1 MKKKIFFSLFS
12 LFLHLFIYFKM
23 NDKELLGINMEKS
36 YKPSFYDRYIR
47 QKKIR
52 LDMILAVFFMIFIQY
67 GIYFIV
73 RYMTSTKHRND
84 YMHDVIE
91 FNSSHPV
98 YSSYPRMYSST
109 PSSFFSHYSR
119 TKVNL
124 GISGDSIAA
133 NRLVDQVAEVM
144 ISKDNRNYA
153 LTVGDLEMREDLDKS
168 DLYEEYYN
176 NTRGYSNKPLPTPTT
191 PEQIIHTI
199 DTKDAVI
206 KVKEY
211 MYDVDRDGA
220 KLLRSGGIKPSPTSS
235 NNSDDDN
242 DDDDVTTVYQ
252 FNPKLYPNVYL
263 RFTSQGIRVRSN
275 ITIRQE
281 PALLN
286 NNNNNNKDVIVRLT
300 QSADDNKRVVMNAR
314 FEENKFNF
322 YIHQNYNYYVD
333 FNHVTEIDVV
343 AEIIFPSQ
351 IKKYTSINLELYQGY
366 SHFDQTLQNIAFE
379 SIQISTFYGA
389 VVAEYLKTQK
399 IIATF
404 FNGYLSGMYE
414 VSKDFGVA
422 TYYGKIKPII
432 KCSSGDVHILTAARY
447 GTVSNFIEHDSYRGD
462 IDIQSYENKPSISS
476 MDVSSF
482 SDSVVKSN
490 SPPRLQTSY
499 KSRLSDSHILVS
511 AGINADLIFGNI
523 NP

>member
-1 MKKKIFFSLFS
+1 
-12 LFLHLFIYFKM
+12 M

-52 LDMILAVFFMIFIQY
+52 LDMILAVFFMILIQF
-67 GIYFIV
+67 GIYYIV

-84 YMHDVIE
+84 YMSNVIE

-98 YSSYPRMYSST
+98 YSSYPRMFSNA
-109 PSSFFSHYSR
+109 PSNGFYSHYSKP
-119 TKVNL
+119 KVNL
-124 GISGDSIAA
+124 GISGDSMAA
-133 NRLVDQVAEVM
+133 NRLVNQVAEAMV
-144 ISKDNRNYA
+144 SKDNRNYA
-153 LTVGDLEMREDLDKS
+153 LNVGDFEVIEEQLDKS
-168 DLYEEYYN
+168 DLYKGYYN
-176 NTRGYSNKPLPTPTT
+176 GTRGYPTKPLPTPTT
-191 PEQIIHTI
+191 PEQIIHMI
-199 DTKDAVI
+199 DTKDSTIEA
-206 KVKEY
+206 KKY
-211 MYDVDRDGA
+211 MYDVDRDAA

-235 NNSDDDN
+235 NNSDDD
-242 DDDDVTTVYQ
+242 DDDDYVTTVYQ
-252 FNPKLYPNVYL
+252 FNPKLYPKIHFRL
-263 RFTSQGIRVRSN
+263 TSQGIRVRAN

-281 PALLN
+281 LPLL
-286 NNNNNNKDVIVRLT
+286 NNNNKDVFVKLT
-300 QSADDNKRVVMNAR
+300 QSVHDNKLITMNSR
-314 FEENKFNF
+314 LEDSGFSF
-322 YIHQNYNYYVD
+322 YIHQNYNSFIDY
-333 FNHVTEIDVV
+333 NHVTDMDIV

-351 IKKYTSINLELYQGY
+351 IKKYSSINVELYQGY

-379 SIQISTFYGA
+379 SIHISTFYGA

-399 IIATF
+399 LMATF
-404 FNGYLSGMYE
+404 FYGYFSGLYE
-414 VSKDFGVA
+414 VSKDFGVS

-447 GTVSNFIEHDSYRGD
+447 GTVSNFIEQNSYRGD

-476 MDVSSF
+476 IDVSSF

-511 AGINADLIFGNI
+511 AGINADLTFGNI